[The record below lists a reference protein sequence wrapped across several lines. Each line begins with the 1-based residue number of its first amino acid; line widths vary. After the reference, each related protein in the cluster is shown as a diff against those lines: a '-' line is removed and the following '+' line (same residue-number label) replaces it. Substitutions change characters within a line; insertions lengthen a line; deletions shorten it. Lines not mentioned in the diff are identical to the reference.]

1 MKTYWILL
9 ELSIFIVTLG
19 RDRVNYHLIINFNPS
34 LSIHL
39 SVFVL
44 RFLMLLGF
52 FFSSFWFVYI
62 YFFFR
67 ERGYIPFS
75 KIRSWMYLN
84 NLKLRGIL
92 INSYKENCNVMACW
106 IYAKNITLKNFHEC
120 ESQYRIIA
128 SGS

>member
-34 LSIHL
+34 LHTLIRFCFEI
-39 SVFVL
+39 FVA
-44 RFLMLLGF
+44 LGG

-67 ERGYIPFS
+67 ERGYIPLS
-75 KIRSWMYLN
+75 KIRSWMYQN

-106 IYAKNITLKNFHEC
+106 IYAKNITLANFHEC

>member
-52 FFSSFWFVYI
+52 FFFVLICLYLF
-62 YFFFR
+62 FFFR

-84 NLKLRGIL
+84 NLKLSGIL

>member
-34 LSIHL
+34 LHTLIRFCFEI
-39 SVFVL
+39 FVA
-44 RFLMLLGF
+44 LGV
-52 FFSSFWFVYI
+52 FFSSFWFVLI
-62 YFFFR
+62 FFFW
-67 ERGYIPFS
+67 ERGYIPLS
-75 KIRSWMYLN
+75 KIRSWMYQN

-106 IYAKNITLKNFHEC
+106 IYAKNITLANFHEC

>member
-52 FFSSFWFVYI
+52 FFFVLICLYL
-62 YFFFR
+62 FFFR
-67 ERGYIPFS
+67 EREYIPLS